1 MKKGY
6 IAPIIVAA
14 FLLLYYAGM
23 AVLFTSIPEI
33 VWWFK
38 ALLCV
43 IPLAFVGVVIH
54 VLVQR
59 IREIRSGENDDLDKY

>member
-14 FLLLYYAGM
+14 FLLLYYVGM

-33 VWWFK
+33 AWWFK
-38 ALLCV
+38 GLLCL
-43 IPLAFVGVVIH
+43 IPLAFVGVVIQ

-59 IREIRSGENDDLDKY
+59 IREIKSGENDDLDKY

>member
-14 FLLLYYAGM
+14 FLLLYYVGM
-23 AVLFTSIPEI
+23 AVLFVAIPEI
-33 VWWFK
+33 VWWIK

-54 VLVQR
+54 VLMQR